1 MSLDLETSAVG
12 AGWLLARWNKDGS
25 LLEAKDLSAY
35 YKAPVALLWSGY
47 ADEAR
52 AVLEFVKNRFLRD
65 GGDLDGTGVAWIE
78 QYRIYPHAWLAWGA
92 HELGDFQ
99 LAQELTGFLKG
110 RWNLESGGFRTRED
124 GTEEIMTTSM
134 AGLACLVNGE
144 SAVAAGTARWLEM
157 IFRTQPDLQKELVHV
172 WRPGE
177 GLVRGDGSAA
187 FVVDCSKLRQWYFQY
202 GISAA
207 FLAEYAKRTGRHEA
221 LRLAEEYL
229 RASAFCAE
237 DRYRTPQSGKIG
249 WGAAWVYA
257 QTRDAEEL
265 RLVEQVSEGLR
276 ALQCGDGSWN
286 AEGVYEAKPTAS
298 DAARFDVTAEFV
310 ALLAQMGRNTND

>member
-1 MSLDLETSAVG
+1 MSLLLESCERG
-12 AGWLLARWNKDGS
+12 AKWLLERWEKDGS
-25 LLEAKDLSAY
+25 FRGATDLSAY

-47 ADEAR
+47 ADEAL
-52 AVLEFVKNRFLRD
+52 AVLNFVKQRFLLAD
-65 GGDLDGTGVAWIE
+65 GDLDGAGVAWYE

-92 HELGDFQ
+92 HELGDVG
-99 LAQELTGFLKG
+99 LAQDLTGFLKR
-110 RWNLESGGFRTRED
+110 RWNAESGGFRTRED

-134 AGLACLVNGE
+134 AGLACLVNGAME
-144 SAVAAGTARWLEM
+144 PAAGTAKWLEM
-157 IFRTQPDLQKELVHV
+157 MFRTQPDLQKELVHV
-172 WRPGE
+172 WRSGE
-177 GLVRGDGSAA
+177 GLVRGDGSSA
-187 FVVDCSKLRQWYFQY
+187 FIVDCSKLRQWYFQY

-207 FLAEYAKRTGRHEA
+207 FLSEYAKRTGQHGA

-249 WGAAWVYA
+249 WGASWTYA
-257 QTRDAEEL
+257 QTRSSEEL
-265 RLVEQVSEGLR
+265 RLVEQVGEGLR

-298 DAARFDVTAEFV
+298 EAARFDVTAEFV
-310 ALLAQMGRNTND
+310 ALLAQMGRNTQ